1 MKRGAPRLPPGLFVF
16 RGGIS
21 PIPKRSTL
29 GPSFQ
34 SEPLRKSAAS
44 PPAAGKLCLYKD
56 LPRRSSST
64 KTKSRFSA
72 QKPRGEEAVLATL
85 GMTGGEGARY
95 ARDDGRGV
103 CQRAACKPGVRSN
116 PSRMLK
122 ECFSRASGAKA
133 PS

>member
-21 PIPKRSTL
+21 QIPKRSTL

-44 PPAAGKLCLYKD
+44 PPAAGKLCHYKN

-64 KTKSRFSA
+64 TAKSRFSA

-95 ARDDGRGV
+95 AAHEGNGLF
-103 CQRAACKPGVRSN
+103 QR
-116 PSRMLK
+116 
-122 ECFSRASGAKA
+122 
-133 PS
+133 